1 MNKNKRMISRSI
13 GFFIFSFVVFSVLS
27 TIVVVGFAVPSVL
40 SPSSSSTVSFR
51 AFTTLLR
58 YATESG
64 HQDER
69 YHHSFP
75 NDMKVVDEGNSQ
87 FVYVP
92 FHEMEI
98 AVNNAE
104 RKHKRECQYLQT
116 IIEEQCRDL
125 KMLKEKNRKSLL
137 KDKMQYDYL
146 STDAKVNWGENHHEK
161 MKRTTDRVQYLI
173 NENERLQAELNGE
186 RDRFGLEK
194 GRLSQKLNESRDE
207 TTEAQQILSLERSYC
222 ETAIKLLEAGLER
235 ESRKVKLLE
244 AQLTESNRHVAKHP
258 HSNMK
263 FQENRR
269 PYYTSTMGIDELPP
283 FETLEGTIAYEQ
295 HQQEHHHHDHL
306 NYLYHSHHQHHEEVS
321 EEFNPQVRPQQT
333 AVRHPQVDRK
343 YSQHGESFN
352 SQESPQQQL
361 HSRTNRQQSYA
372 RPSTTQR
379 RNPTKTT
386 TTTVMGASSIMDNL
400 GINDVRNYLYR

>member
-1 MNKNKRMISRSI
+1 MTSRST

-27 TIVVVGFAVPSVL
+27 TVVVVGFAVPSVL

-92 FHEMEI
+92 FHEMEV
-98 AVNNAE
+98 AVNNAKG
-104 RKHKRECQYLQT
+104 KHKRECQYLQT
-116 IIEEQCRDL
+116 IIEEQCRDM
-125 KMLKEKNRKSLL
+125 KILKEMNRKSLL

-146 STDAKVNWGENHHEK
+146 STDAKVNWGENHNSQ

-269 PYYTSTMGIDELPP
+269 PYYTSTMGIDDLPP

-372 RPSTTQR
+372 RPSTTPQR
-379 RNPTKTT
+379 RNPTKAT